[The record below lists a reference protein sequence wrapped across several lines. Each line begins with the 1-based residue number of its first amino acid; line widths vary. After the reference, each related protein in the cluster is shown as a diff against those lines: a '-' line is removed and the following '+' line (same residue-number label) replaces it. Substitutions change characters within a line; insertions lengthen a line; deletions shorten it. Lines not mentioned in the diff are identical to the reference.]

1 MSRKS
6 GGVPRCLLQ
15 VGQTVNVSLAGPQ
28 IDSAPLPP
36 RPISAAHKWCIV
48 ALLGVGIFVANLH
61 RLNLS
66 VVLALEEFRKTFH
79 ATDVDRGLLNSAF
92 FWVYAFLQV
101 PVGWVVDRFG
111 VKRPYAISFAFWCV
125 VSAATGMVNAIW
137 QIVVLRVLLGIGE
150 AIVLP
155 ASLRWIRFHFE
166 EKRRAL
172 PIAVY
177 MLGIKLGPAAGA
189 PFAVALIAA
198 FGWRLMFVILGLG
211 PLIGLVFWQWLVPND
226 DREIE
231 RASALA
237 TAGIAVPFASV
248 VASPA
253 MWGTLIGTFCYDYFW
268 YFCLTW
274 LPSYFVE
281 QQHLSMTSMG
291 TYMLLCVSG
300 QAVAMTTASWLSDR
314 LVECGLDPVGVRRWF
329 VITGL
334 TLASTEIIGVNSR
347 SHNIALFFAVFSL
360 SGLGFATAT
369 RWSLTQS
376 LFPGAAIGQLVG
388 LQNTAAN
395 LAGIVAPLVTG
406 SLKHATGSY
415 ATPMQEIS
423 ILLLAGALSYA
434 LLVRNDYATHG
445 GRA

>member
-1 MSRKS
+1 MNVSSASRQIRS
-6 GGVPRCLLQ
+6 APPVPR
-15 VGQTVNVSLAGPQ
+15 PM
-28 IDSAPLPP
+28 
-36 RPISAAHKWCIV
+36 SAAHKWCIV
-48 ALLGVGIFVANLH
+48 GLLGLGILVANLH

-66 VVLALEEFRKTFH
+66 VVLTLEEFRTTLH
-79 ATDVDRGLLNSAF
+79 VTDVDRGLLNSAF

-111 VKRPYAISFAFWCV
+111 VKRPYAISFALWCAL
-125 VSAATGMVNAIW
+125 SAATGMVSAIW
-137 QIVVLRVLLGIGE
+137 QIVILRVLLGIGE

-155 ASLRWIRFHFE
+155 ASLSWIRLHFE
-166 EKRRAL
+166 EKKRAF

-177 MLGIKLGPAAGA
+177 MLGIKIGPAVGA
-189 PFAVALIAA
+189 PLAVALIAA
-198 FGWRLMFVILGLG
+198 FGWRMMFVILGLA
-211 PLIGLVFWQWLVPND
+211 PLIGLVFWQRLVPND

-237 TAGIAVPFASV
+237 TAVVAISFAQV

-253 MWGTLIGTFCYDYFW
+253 MWGTLIGTFSYDYFW

-281 QQHLSMTSMG
+281 QQHLSMASMG
-291 TYMLLCVSG
+291 TYMLVCVAG
-300 QAVAMTTASWLSDR
+300 QGVVMTIAGWLSDR
-314 LVECGLDPVGVRRWF
+314 LVGRGLDPVKVRRWF

-334 TLASTEIIGVNSR
+334 MLASTEIIGVLSR
-347 SHNIALFFAVFSL
+347 SRVIALFFAAFSL
-360 SGLGFATAT
+360 AGLGFATAT

-376 LFPGAAIGQLVG
+376 LFPGAASGQLVG

-406 SLKHATGSY
+406 WLKHATGGY
-415 ATPMQEIS
+415 AAPMQGIS
-423 ILLLAGALSYA
+423 ILLLVGALSYV
-434 LLVRNDYATHG
+434 LLVHKGNVPHG
-445 GRA
+445 GCT